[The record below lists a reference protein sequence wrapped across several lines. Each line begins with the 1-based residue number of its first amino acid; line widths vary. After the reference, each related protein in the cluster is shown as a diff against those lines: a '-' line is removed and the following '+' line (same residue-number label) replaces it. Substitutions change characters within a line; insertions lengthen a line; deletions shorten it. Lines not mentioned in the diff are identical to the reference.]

1 MGGADPI
8 QFRRGVGDVPEQF
21 RRGGGGGMRASLR
34 AYRRRLE
41 HDPLFFESRCGS
53 RHCLAVLLIGKPVPT
68 FPEALFFA
76 VLLIGK
82 PVPTFPEAL

>member
-21 RRGGGGGMRASLR
+21 RRGGGVGMRASLR

-41 HDPLFFESRCGS
+41 HDRFSSNRAAALVFYETDDSRLGRIGS
-53 RHCLAVLLIGKPVPT
+53 
-68 FPEALFFA
+68 EAIMVWFA
-76 VLLIGK
+76 
-82 PVPTFPEAL
+82 